1 MRIEKY
7 RKELMAKLRWTR
19 VHATVANALSTI
31 VGMLVPYLI
40 GKGIDGISDAGAEKL
55 GLAVAI
61 IATVLFNFLL
71 NWYQN
76 YQWFKMIYNGQTVL
90 RGGMFGGI
98 AKNSYRFWCGK
109 KSGDVVNRLINDA
122 AQYAEGCLISVPML
136 ILNGFTLVV
145 AFVLIFQYSV
155 PIGIVIMAIC
165 LVYFFSYRYINVK
178 LRKYSGEERKGY
190 SELVQTT
197 TQFYE
202 GIPTIRLFGKEDFF
216 AGKYREKV
224 NSLGER
230 NIRLQLWKSLAQ
242 SLSGLI
248 IDLMPVAAVV
258 MGMYLVVTG
267 KCSVGAIFGI
277 YAYTSYLGEPIRNL
291 TDLNIIVQQGTING
305 ERLEELLTDDEEA
318 VEHIDRLEEI
328 ALKNISVSYDGQEPI
343 LKNFDLSIHKGERI
357 GIIGGSGCGKST
369 LTHVLTGELPPADGQ
384 ILINGKEANPA
395 VSGTRI
401 AVLPQDIFL
410 YDDSVLENIRFGREE
425 TMHEDA
431 IETLGI
437 SKFADRDIRGLS
449 GGEKR
454 RVGLARALTGDFDL
468 IILDEPTAEIDAV
481 MEGKIIRFIDKVLGE
496 DKMMVVITHRPRILE
511 VCTRTINMGM

>member
-1 MRIEKY
+1 M
-7 RKELMAKLRWTR
+7 
-19 VHATVANALSTI
+19 LST
-31 VGMLVPYLI
+31 
-40 GKGIDGISDAGAEKL
+40 
-55 GLAVAI
+55 
-61 IATVLFNFLL
+61 
-71 NWYQN
+71 
-76 YQWFKMIYNGQTVL
+76 
-90 RGGMFGGI
+90 
-98 AKNSYRFWCGK
+98 
-109 KSGDVVNRLINDA
+109 
-122 AQYAEGCLISVPML
+122 
-136 ILNGFTLVV
+136 
-145 AFVLIFQYSV
+145 
-155 PIGIVIMAIC
+155 
-165 LVYFFSYRYINVK
+165 
-178 LRKYSGEERKGY
+178 
-190 SELVQTT
+190 
-197 TQFYE
+197 
-202 GIPTIRLFGKEDFF
+202 
-216 AGKYREKV
+216 
-224 NSLGER
+224 
-230 NIRLQLWKSLAQ
+230 
-242 SLSGLI
+242 
-248 IDLMPVAAVV
+248 
-258 MGMYLVVTG
+258 
-267 KCSVGAIFGI
+267 

-384 ILINGKEANPA
+384 IFINGKEADPA

-481 MEGKIIRFIDKVLGE
+481 MEEQIIRFIDKVLGE

>member
-7 RKELMAKLRWTR
+7 RKEMMIRLRWTR

-40 GKGIDGISDAGAEKL
+40 GKGIDGISDAGAEKA

-98 AKNSYRFWCGK
+98 AKNSYQFWCGK

-202 GIPTIRLFGKEDFF
+202 GIPTIQLFGKEDFF

-291 TDLNIIVQQGTING
+291 TDLNIIVQQGKING
-305 ERLEELLTDDEEA
+305 ERLEELLAEEELP
-318 VEHIDRLEEI
+318 VEQVDSLEEV
-328 ALKNISVSYDGQEPI
+328 ALKNICISYDGQNPV
-343 LKNFDLSIHKGERI
+343 LKNFDLSIRKGERI
-357 GIIGGSGCGKST
+357 GIVGGSGCGKST
-369 LTHVLTGELPPADGQ
+369 LTHVLTGELLPGDGQ
-384 ILINGKEANPA
+384 IFVNGREADPA
-395 VSGTRI
+395 VCRTRI

-410 YDDSVLENIRFGREE
+410 YDDSVLENIRFGREQ
-425 TMHEDA
+425 TVPED
-431 IETLGI
+431 IVETLAI
-437 SKFADRDIRGLS
+437 NKFADRDIRGLS

-454 RVGLARALTGDFDL
+454 RVGLARALAGDFDL
-468 IILDEPTAEIDAV
+468 LILDEPTAEIDER
-481 MEGKIIRFIDKVLGE
+481 MEERIIRFIDQALGA
-496 DKMMVVITHRPRILE
+496 DKMLVVITHRPRILE
-511 VCTRTINMGM
+511 VCSRTIRMEA